1 MDFAEHLRKSEVS
14 AKFSMVDSYEM
25 AFMKGIAILQL
36 FYYKQSIFDP
46 RSESCLSFS
55 KKSPQK
61 IV

>member
-46 RSESCLSFS
+46 RS
-55 KKSPQK
+55 
-61 IV
+61 